1 MGKKDIL
8 IKYENYTFTYD
19 YIEFWLFSKRKI
31 KYDDILLVKVRL
43 KYYFFNI
50 PIIHPGG
57 TRYQIKL
64 YLKNNSRVNL
74 SVGWISKVYLDQ
86 ILLIIKKANPNVKIE
101 KPHDF

>member
-50 PIIHPGG
+50 PIIHYGG
-57 TRYQIKL
+57 VRYQIKL
-64 YLKNNSRVNL
+64 YLNDNSKVNL
-74 SVGWISKVYLDQ
+74 SVAWIDKIYLDQ
-86 ILLIIKKANPNVKIE
+86 ILSIITKGNPDVKIE
-101 KPHDF
+101 KPHNL